1 MQTAFRQE
9 PHRARCRGV
18 MGVLALSILLGA
30 CSSESGPVG
39 LDATQAGGARMAQRP
54 PDLPGDRPERPQFP
68 VGVGC
73 GWQAASDINVTNIA
87 FPDDSA
93 KYWVAVVPHIPGTRL
108 RIDGRFGHMR
118 YFSFN
123 VYDPLIRPVDAIADE
138 ALVPDEAGQANPF
151 VEERAPLGGSY
162 TAYVD
167 FGQKPETPAIN
178 TLYSGAIPTGDNAV
192 PNPAGTVIMYRSY
205 VPEAGFDF
213 QGGVGLPVLT
223 LETADGSQEIL
234 PYADC
239 TEPLIPT
246 GGGVV
251 PDPGL
256 NDLLLTIDLPDALLG
271 LVTIPTATMPP
282 STQVFYGLPTTLLQI
297 LGNAL
302 GVPLGEEASG
312 LPLTGG
318 GGFLSNLHND
328 YTTIGFARRF
338 GSAYVVRARAPSW
351 RGAAG
356 VPWGGEQLRYWSICQ
371 NEFLT
376 QRFVDC
382 ARDEEVALD
391 ESGFFTVMV
400 TDPADR
406 PTWAN
411 ADNGIT
417 WLPWG
422 PFPDGLIIY
431 RHMLPDPGFDQAIQN
446 VPQGTE
452 PAGIMGDYL
461 PIGAYCHDEQLSQAP
476 QSAAAL
482 FDDCLHAT
490 SGQGAQ
496 SGMVFGMQRAGS
508 TPVR

>member
-1 MQTAFRQE
+1 
-9 PHRARCRGV
+9 
-18 MGVLALSILLGA
+18 
-30 CSSESGPVG
+30 
-39 LDATQAGGARMAQRP
+39 
-54 PDLPGDRPERPQFP
+54 
-68 VGVGC
+68 
-73 GWQAASDINVTNIA
+73 NVTNLA

-93 KYWVAVVPHIPGTRL
+93 KYWVAIVPHVPETRL
-108 RIDGRFGHMR
+108 RIDGRFGHIR

-138 ALVPDEAGQANPF
+138 ELAPADAEQTNPF
-151 VEERAPLGGSY
+151 VDERAPLGGSY
-162 TAYVD
+162 TAYVE
-167 FGQKPETPAIN
+167 FGPKPESPAVN
-178 TLYSGAIPTGDNAV
+178 TLYSGAIPTGENAL
-192 PNPAGTVIMYRSY
+192 PNPAGTAVMYRSY
-205 VPEAGFDF
+205 VPEEGFDF
-213 QGGVGLPVLT
+213 DGGVGLPVLT

-239 TEPLIPT
+239 AEPLIPT

-256 NDLLLTIDLPDALLG
+256 NDLLLTVDLPDALLG

-282 STQVFYGLPTTLLQI
+282 STRVFYGLPTTVLQI

-302 GVPLGEEASG
+302 GAPLGEEASG

-318 GGFLSNLHND
+318 GGFLSNIHND
-328 YTTIGFARRF
+328 YATVGFARRF

-356 VPWGGEQLRYWSICQ
+356 VPWRREQMRYWSICQ

-391 ESGFFTVMV
+391 AQGFFTVMV

-406 PTWAN
+406 PAWAT

-431 RHMLPDPGFDQAIQN
+431 RHMLPNPAFGEAIQN
-446 VPQGTE
+446 VPQGTA
-452 PAGIMGDYL
+452 PADIMGDYT
-461 PIGAYCHDEQLSQAP
+461 PVGAYCYEEQLAQVP
-476 QSAAAL
+476 VSAAAL
-482 FDDCLHAT
+482 FEGCRNVTLDRGH
-490 SGQGAQ
+490 Q
-496 SGMVFGMQRAGS
+496 SPLLPGPQAGELQAA
-508 TPVR
+508 R